1 METYIRFMAPV
12 VPQTAT
18 ALLKTIDAKV
28 RNGARRIHLL
38 LSSPGGSVFHG
49 LSIYNWLRGI
59 PVETYTYNFG
69 SVDSIGVVLFCAGSK
84 RFCVPHARFLI
95 HGVSINFM
103 GNQQLDEKSLEEHIK
118 GLRIDY
124 QNIARVIADNTG
136 KTPQSIED
144 AMNARTTLNSTE
156 AQTYGLVHE
165 VKSALLPADADLIT
179 IGEDM
184 VLPMPQAVP
193 LSFPPNQQHLSI
205 PLTNGYTHLFDYN
218 YGTYFQNE
226 RTDGKAMY

>member
-1 METYIRFMAPV
+1 METYLRFMAPV
-12 VPQTAT
+12 IPQTAT
-18 ALLKTIDAKV
+18 ALLRAIDTKV
-28 RNGARRIHLL
+28 RSGVNRIHLMI
-38 LSSPGGSVFHG
+38 SSPGGSVFHG

-69 SVDSIGVVLFCAGSK
+69 SVDSIGVVLFCAGSR

-95 HGVSINFM
+95 HGVSVNFV
-103 GNQQLDEKSLEEHIK
+103 GNQQHDEKSLEEHLK

-136 KTPQSIED
+136 KTAQSIED
-144 AMNARTTLNSTE
+144 AMNARTTLNPTE

-165 VKSALLPADADLIT
+165 VKSSLIPSEADLVT

-184 VLPMPQAVP
+184 ALQMPQPIQMPLQPNVP
-193 LSFPPNQQHLSI
+193 AQHMST
-205 PLTNGYTHLFDYN
+205 PLTNGTTQFSNLN
-218 YGTYFQNE
+218 GTSFTE
-226 RTDGKAMY
+226 